1 MSTKE
6 TSRRP
11 KPNNGQGASTSRMS
25 STSSATTISGFSREY
40 STALVGTARDK
51 AFGAAQAARDFLT
64 PTTFPDWTAP
74 LSHLESLTTVMFSPL
89 AAHPVY
95 QSESLA
101 KALQLMQQQ
110 QRQRPS
116 SSTSS
121 SGSSAELVLHGTLQ
135 QAWPSSSELLKAEI
149 PESNAPLSLFQGFA
163 ATYPSLANSTPN
175 TPNKRSRNR
184 RRKHGGS
191 ASSVAD
197 GETGRSL
204 TQKIADREQKM
215 KESNKL
221 QKQKSST
228 ANEINQI
235 NMQIE
240 ELVNKRKALESKWA
254 KLEAKE
260 QQLLLT
266 IDALNGSIVAVEE
279 GGENR
284 DSDVASTK
292 TGLQDEPDSEDEIYE
307 RGTCYKTLEGHADD
321 VLCVDFNHPKGI
333 LVSSSMD
340 GTVRAWDLH
349 RNRCLG
355 SLEGHTSLV
364 RCMQLD
370 NATLLT
376 GSDDGSI
383 KQWNLTDIS
392 PVPTP
397 SSASSTAASA
407 VSSGRSSPELS
418 NDDNNNMLP
427 VLNDCCTGNLEGH
440 QAEVTALYSDQS
452 TAVSGSNDKT
462 MKQWD
467 LETQQCVLTLD
478 VMWASNSAGSGSS
491 SSGWRSMKSLDQW
504 SLDGISSYFEP
515 SDFVGALQFWN
526 FALASGTID
535 GKLRMWD
542 LRTGQAHRTLPGH
555 TGPITCLQF
564 DEVHLVSGST
574 DKTVRIWDLR
584 TGSVFDT
591 LSFNSPVSSLQ
602 FDSGRIISSNA
613 TENIDIYNRTSFQH
627 SNLQGHT
634 APVNSVRFRDTVLA
648 SGSSDGVVKLWA
660 L

>member
-6 TSRRP
+6 TSRRTR
-11 KPNNGQGASTSRMS
+11 NNDQGAVSTRMS
-25 STSSATTISGFSREY
+25 SLNYS

-51 AFGAAQAARDFLT
+51 AFGVAQAARDFLT
-64 PTTFPDWTAP
+64 PSSFPDWTAP
-74 LSHLESLTTVMFSPL
+74 LTHLESLTTVMFSPL

-101 KALQLMQQQ
+101 RALQLMQQQ
-110 QRQRPS
+110 QRQR
-116 SSTSS
+116 TSS
-121 SGSSAELVLHGTLQ
+121 SQSGSTVSSELVLQGAR

-163 ATYPSLANSTPN
+163 ATYPSLANSNPAPTSH
-175 TPNKRSRNR
+175 KRSRNR
-184 RRKHGGS
+184 RKKHGGS
-191 ASSVAD
+191 SSSIAD

-215 KESNKL
+215 RESNKL

-240 ELVNKRKALESKWA
+240 ELVNKRKSLETKWA

-279 GGENR
+279 DGR
-284 DSDVASTK
+284 DSDAASSR
-292 TGLQDEPDSEDEIYE
+292 TGIQDEADSEDEIYE

-370 NATLLT
+370 NACLLT
-376 GSDDGSI
+376 GSEDGSI
-383 KQWNLTDIS
+383 KQWNLTAIS
-392 PVPTP
+392 PAPTP
-397 SSASSTAASA
+397 SSTSSAATSA
-407 VSSGRSSPELS
+407 VSSGRSSPELAS
-418 NDDNNNMLP
+418 NDDNMLP
-427 VLNDCCTGNLEGH
+427 VLNDCCVGNLEGH
-440 QAEVTALYSDQS
+440 HAEVTALFSDQ
-452 TAVSGSNDKT
+452 TMAVSGANDKT

-491 SSGWRSMKSLDQW
+491 SSGWRAMKSLDQW
-504 SLDGISSYFEP
+504 SLDGLHSFFEP
-515 SDFVGALQFWN
+515 SNFVGALQFWN

-564 DEVHLVSGST
+564 DEVHLVSGSA
-574 DKTVRIWDLR
+574 DKTIRIWDLR

-591 LSFNSPVSSLQ
+591 LNYSCPVSSLQ
-602 FDSGRIISSNA
+602 FDASRIISSNT

-627 SNLQGHT
+627 TTLQGHT
-634 APVNSVRFRDTVLA
+634 GPVNSVRFRDGVLA

>member
-1 MSTKE
+1 MAAKE
-6 TSRRP
+6 SSR
-11 KPNNGQGASTSRMS
+11 NDQGTTLSRMNY
-25 STSSATTISGFSREY
+25 TT
-40 STALVGTARDK
+40 TMVTARDT
-51 AFGAAQAARDFLT
+51 AFGVAQAARDLL
-64 PTTFPDWTAP
+64 PTSFPDWTAP

-110 QRQRPS
+110 QRQRT
-116 SSTSS
+116 STQS
-121 SGSSAELVLHGTLQ
+121 SGSELVLHGKS

-149 PESNAPLSLFQGFA
+149 PESSAPLSLFQGFA
-163 ATYPSLANSTPN
+163 ATYPELATPTQPQNST
-175 TPNKRSRNR
+175 KRSR
-184 RRKHGGS
+184 RKKKHHGS
-191 ASSVAD
+191 TD

-204 TQKIADREQKM
+204 TQKIADREQKIR
-215 KESNKL
+215 EGNKL

-240 ELVNKRKALESKWA
+240 ELVNKRKSLEQKWA
-254 KLEAKE
+254 RLEAKE
-260 QQLLLT
+260 QQLLMT

-279 GGENR
+279 
-284 DSDVASTK
+284 DASDAGSSR
-292 TGLQDEPDSEDEIYE
+292 TGQQDEADSEDEIYE
-307 RGTCYKTLEGHADD
+307 RGTCYKTLEGHDDD
-321 VLCVDFNHPKGI
+321 VLCVDFNHPKGL
-333 LVSSSMD
+333 LVSSSLD

-364 RCMQLD
+364 HCMQLD
-370 NATLLT
+370 NGSLLT

-383 KQWNLTDIS
+383 KQWNLTAIS
-392 PVPTP
+392 PAPTTT
-397 SSASSTAASA
+397 SSVA
-407 VSSGRSSPELS
+407 SSGRSSPVS
-418 NDDNNNMLP
+418 SDDTLP
-427 VLNDCCTGNLEGH
+427 VLTNCCVGNLEGH
-440 QAEVTALYSDQS
+440 QAEVTALYSDQ
-452 TAVSGSNDKT
+452 TMAVSGSNDKT

-478 VMWASNSAGSGSS
+478 VMWASNSAGSTGSS
-491 SSGWRSMKSLDQW
+491 SSWKRLDQW
-504 SLDGISSYFEP
+504 SLDGLTSFFEP
-515 SDFVGALQFWN
+515 SHDFVGALQFWN

-564 DEVHLVSGST
+564 DEVHLVSGSA
-574 DKTVRIWDLR
+574 DKTIRIWDLR

-591 LSFNSPVSSLQ
+591 LSYSSPVSSLQ
-602 FDSGRIISSNA
+602 FDAGRIISTNA
-613 TENIDIYNRTSFQH
+613 SENIDIYNRTSFQH
-627 SNLQGHT
+627 TSLQGHT
-634 APVNSVRFRDTVLA
+634 GQVHSVRFRDSVLA
-648 SGSSDGVVKLWA
+648 SGASDGVVKLWA

>member
-1 MSTKE
+1 MLPALKLGYKMRPI
-6 TSRRP
+6 RRMRYM
-11 KPNNGQGASTSRMS
+11 NVEH
-25 STSSATTISGFSREY
+25 ATRLHMRQFIRKGFS
-40 STALVGTARDK
+40 V
-51 AFGAAQAARDFLT
+51 F
-64 PTTFPDWTAP
+64 
-74 LSHLESLTTVMFSPL
+74 
-89 AAHPVY
+89 
-95 QSESLA
+95 
-101 KALQLMQQQ
+101 
-110 QRQRPS
+110 
-116 SSTSS
+116 
-121 SGSSAELVLHGTLQ
+121 
-135 QAWPSSSELLKAEI
+135 
-149 PESNAPLSLFQGFA
+149 
-163 ATYPSLANSTPN
+163 
-175 TPNKRSRNR
+175 
-184 RRKHGGS
+184 
-191 ASSVAD
+191 
-197 GETGRSL
+197 
-204 TQKIADREQKM
+204 
-215 KESNKL
+215 
-221 QKQKSST
+221 
-228 ANEINQI
+228 
-235 NMQIE
+235 
-240 ELVNKRKALESKWA
+240 
-254 KLEAKE
+254 
-260 QQLLLT
+260 
-266 IDALNGSIVAVEE
+266 
-279 GGENR
+279 
-284 DSDVASTK
+284 
-292 TGLQDEPDSEDEIYE
+292 
-307 RGTCYKTLEGHADD
+307 TLEGHADD

-383 KQWNLTDIS
+383 KQWNLTAIS

-397 SSASSTAASA
+397 SSASSTAASV

-418 NDDNNNMLP
+418 NEDNNNMLP

-627 SNLQGHT
+627 SILQGHT